1 MHFIFIESESTLSP
15 FQSMVGLACPHD
27 SFMMANGISPAWR
40 RYFPGGSVV
49 LFVNIICFFS
59 HFLYHVLLIVSCG
72 ILLKTVAHFVNWD
85 YVVTLKFFLEK
96 QNKGFKTPL
105 YLIQFQ
111 SKTSTNNKDI

>member
-27 SFMMANGISPAWR
+27 SFMMA
-40 RYFPGGSVV
+40 YFPGGSVV

-85 YVVTLKFFLEK
+85 YVVTLNFFLEK

-111 SKTSTNNKDI
+111 TKISTNNKDI